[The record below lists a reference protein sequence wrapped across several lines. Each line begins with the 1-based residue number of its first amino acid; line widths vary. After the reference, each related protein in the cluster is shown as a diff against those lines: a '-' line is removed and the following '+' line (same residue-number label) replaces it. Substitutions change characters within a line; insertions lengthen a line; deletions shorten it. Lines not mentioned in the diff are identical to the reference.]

1 MKMNEFQK
9 IYFNSI
15 GEQIRSRR
23 KELGITQPH
32 LAEIAE
38 VSVNTLYKIER
49 GEANPTLE
57 VMYKLLNVL
66 GLELHIGIR
75 QF

>member
-1 MKMNEFQK
+1 MSEFK
-9 IYFNSI
+9 EMYFVSV

-23 KELGITQPH
+23 KDLGITQPH

-57 VMYKLLNVL
+57 VLYKLLNVL
-66 GLELHIGIR
+66 GLELQIGVKLS
-75 QF
+75 